1 VYVATEHDSVYAFD
15 ADGLVSTPLWHTSFI
30 DPANGITTVP
40 SADTGSNDILPEIG
54 ITGTPVIDPA
64 SRTIY
69 VAAVTKNVNDGTWQ
83 WNVHALD
90 LGTGAEKFG
99 GPTLVNPTL
108 LGTGANSTDGVITY
122 DALTEG
128 QRCGLLL
135 VNGVVYVAF
144 ASHGSV
150 PPYHGLVLAFGASD
164 LEPIGVFDVTPNGE
178 DGGIWESGNGPSS
191 DASGSV
197 YFASGNGTFDFNEPG
212 GMDLGDSA
220 VRLSFAPLSGFNV
233 DTYFAPFNALALDKG
248 DEDFGDSGVVLLP
261 DQPTEPVHLAVI
273 VGKDANIYLVN
284 RDDMGGFN
292 ATTMDN
298 HQIVQEV
305 IGALKGQARTVPAF
319 FNQRMYLGAN
329 NDFLRGFKLS
339 AGQFPSTSNVQTS
352 FPFVYPGQVLR
363 FQPMVP

>member
-1 VYVATEHDSVYAFD
+1 MRDRLERHRNVD
-15 ADGLVSTPLWHTSFI
+15 AGL
-30 DPANGITTVP
+30 
-40 SADTGSNDILPEIG
+40 
-54 ITGTPVIDPA
+54 
-64 SRTIY
+64 
-69 VAAVTKNVNDGTWQ
+69 
-83 WNVHALD
+83 
-90 LGTGAEKFG
+90 
-99 GPTLVNPTL
+99 
-108 LGTGANSTDGVITY
+108 
-122 DALTEG
+122 
-128 QRCGLLL
+128 RCGLLL

-150 PPYHGLVLAFGASD
+150 PPYHGLVLAFGAST

-191 DASGSV
+191 DASGSI
-197 YFASGNGTFDFNEPG
+197 YFAGGNGTFDFNEPG

-298 HQIVQEV
+298 HQIEQEV

-319 FNQRMYLGAN
+319 FNQTMYLGAN

-352 FPFVYPGQVLR
+352 FPFVYPGASPSISANGTMNPIVWALMGDGPQPSHPAVLYAFDTNLNVLYSSAQAQTPANR
-363 FQPMVP
+363 DQAGNAVKFTVPTIANGRVYIGTQTELDVYGLLPSGG